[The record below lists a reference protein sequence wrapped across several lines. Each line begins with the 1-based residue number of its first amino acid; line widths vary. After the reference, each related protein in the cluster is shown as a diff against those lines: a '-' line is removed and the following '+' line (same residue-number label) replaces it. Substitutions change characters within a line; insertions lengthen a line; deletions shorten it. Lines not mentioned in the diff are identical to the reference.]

1 MTFKVNDMV
10 KLIHNAVDMGVTHFD
25 TAEVYGL
32 LPMEEFLG
40 KALSPVR
47 RKMF

>member
-10 KLIHNAVDMGVTHFD
+10 KLIHNAVDMWVTHFD

-32 LPMEEFLG
+32 FANEEFLG

-47 RKMF
+47 WKMF